1 VLSGK
6 VCTVQAMM
14 LKEMA
19 RVVTLK
25 QQWTTLLLLRTMSAA
40 SIRLTGLLNVLV
52 VLISVIDK
60 AKNLKTIEESDLSL
74 NVLHHRALIAPLK
87 MFTIIDLVAVLF
99 RLTDILSFP

>member
-1 VLSGK
+1 
-6 VCTVQAMM
+6 M

-74 NVLHHRALIAPLK
+74 NVLHHGHRALIAPLK